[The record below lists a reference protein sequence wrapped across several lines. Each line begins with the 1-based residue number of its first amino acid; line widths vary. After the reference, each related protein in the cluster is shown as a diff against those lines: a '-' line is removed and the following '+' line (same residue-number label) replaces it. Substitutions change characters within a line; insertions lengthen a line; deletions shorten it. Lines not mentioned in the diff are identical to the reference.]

1 MGAGM
6 GNVMGG
12 AMGQYNSQIT
22 PNKSALENAI
32 GIASLGYGMT
42 RG

>member
-1 MGAGM
+1 M